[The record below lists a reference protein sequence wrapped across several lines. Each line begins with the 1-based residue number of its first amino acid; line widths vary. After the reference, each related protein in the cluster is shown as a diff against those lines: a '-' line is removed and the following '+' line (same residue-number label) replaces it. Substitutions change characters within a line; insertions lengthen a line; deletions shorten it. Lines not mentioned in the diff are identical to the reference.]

1 MLHTGKNLSID
12 ENLDDASYDLLLKEE
27 GQFWGESTQDAMA
40 HGIPPW
46 VDIRNTAGFSRP
58 VPGAWDDHQMHQ
70 ILFGESLA
78 FFLTEVERYRS
89 AHTLDLGCGA
99 GWLSLELARAGL
111 HVTGIDVS
119 EGQIDVARRYAA
131 SIERPSTFG
140 SLQYT
145 VADLSRLDLE
155 PNSYDVI
162 TAWGALHHI
171 SALDHLLRQVDRALK
186 PEGVFL
192 VYDDI
197 DWATC
202 NHVWLGLAYLLIPGH
217 EPIGQRVRK
226 IYRRFLHGETIIL
239 STSERKRLPR
249 DTGADSPFEMVHG
262 ADILDLVGKYFHV
275 TQLKTSIAM
284 SLAMFLQ
291 ISKGPDCWA
300 RRHRYQILNILKRL
314 EDVLIRLGLAKGSMA
329 LLKAIKKDVSGI
341 AR

>member
-1 MLHTGKNLSID
+1 MPHTEKYSSAAEKIN
-12 ENLDDASYDLLLKEE
+12 EVSYDLLLKEE
-27 GQFWGESTQDAMA
+27 GQFWGESTLDAMA

-46 VDIRNTAGFSRP
+46 VDIRSTNGFSRP
-58 VPGAWDDHQMHQ
+58 VPGAWDDHQMHYS
-70 ILFGESLA
+70 LFGESLA
-78 FFLTEVERYRS
+78 FFLTEVKRYRS

-119 EGQIDVARRYAA
+119 EGQINIARQYAA
-131 SIERPSTFG
+131 SVERTSTFG

-145 VADLSRLDLE
+145 VADLSRLALK
-155 PNSYDVI
+155 PHSYDVI

-171 SALDHLLRQVDRALK
+171 ADLDHLLRQVDRALK

-197 DWATC
+197 DWDTR

-217 EPIGQRVRK
+217 EPIGQRLRK
-226 IYRRFLHGETIIL
+226 IYRRFVHGEKIIL
-239 STSERKRLPR
+239 SASERERLPR

-262 ADILDLVGKYFHV
+262 ADILDLVGTYFHV
-275 TQLKTSIAM
+275 THLKTSVAM
-284 SLAMFLQ
+284 SLPMFLQ

-300 RRHRYQILNILKRL
+300 RRHRYRILDVLKRL
-314 EDVLIRLGLAKGSMA
+314 EDVLINLGIAKGSMA
-329 LLKAIKKDVSGI
+329 LLKCVKKDVVSSS
-341 AR
+341 R

>member
-1 MLHTGKNLSID
+1 MSHTGKYSSTAEHVD
-12 ENLDDASYDLLLKEE
+12 HASYDLLLKEE
-27 GQFWGESTQDAMA
+27 GQFWGESTLDAMD

-46 VDIRNTAGFSRP
+46 VDIRRTDGFSRP
-58 VPGAWDDHQMHQ
+58 VPGAWDDHQMHH
-70 ILFGESLA
+70 ILFGEALA
-78 FFLTEVERYRS
+78 FFMAEVGRLRS

-140 SLQYT
+140 SLQYA

-155 PNSYDVI
+155 PNRYDVI

-171 SALDHLLRQVDRALK
+171 SDLDHLLRQVSRALK

-197 DWATC
+197 DWAAI
-202 NHVWLGLAYLLIPGH
+202 NHLWLGLAYLFIPGH
-217 EPIGQRVRK
+217 EPIGQRLKK
-226 IYRRFLHGETIIL
+226 IYRRFVYGEKIIL
-239 STSERKRLPR
+239 SASERKRLPR
-249 DTGADSPFEMVHG
+249 DTGADSPFEMIHG
-262 ADILDLVGKYFHV
+262 ADILDLVENYFQV
-275 TQLKTSIAM
+275 THLKTSVAM
-284 SLAMFLQ
+284 SLPMFLQ

-300 RRHRYQILNILKRL
+300 RQQRYSILRILKRL
-314 EDVLIRLGLAKGSMA
+314 EDVQIRLGMAKGSMA
-329 LLKAIKKDVSGI
+329 LLKAVKKDGSG
-341 AR
+341 RTD

>member
-1 MLHTGKNLSID
+1 MLHTGKNLSTA
-12 ENLDDASYDLLLKEE
+12 EKLDDASYNLLLKEE
-27 GQFWGESTQDAMA
+27 GQFWGESTVDAMA

-46 VDIRNTAGFSRP
+46 VDIRRTEGFSRP
-58 VPGAWDDHQMHQ
+58 VPGAWDDHRMHHV
-70 ILFGESLA
+70 LFGEALA
-78 FFLTEVERYRS
+78 FFLTEVSRYRS

-99 GWLSLELARAGL
+99 GWLSLELARTGL

-131 SIERPSTFG
+131 SVEHPSTFG
-140 SLQYT
+140 GLHYT
-145 VADLSRLDLE
+145 VADLSRLDLA
-155 PNSYDVI
+155 PSSYDVI

-171 SALDHLLRQVDRALK
+171 SALDHLLRQVHRALK

-197 DWATC
+197 DWATR

-217 EPIGQRVRK
+217 EPIGQRLKK
-226 IYRRFLHGETIIL
+226 IYRRFLHGEKIIL
-239 STSERKRLPR
+239 SASERERLPR

-275 TQLKTSIAM
+275 THLKTSVAM
-284 SLAMFLQ
+284 SLPMFLQ
-291 ISKGPDCWA
+291 ISKGPDCWS
-300 RRHRYQILNILKRL
+300 RQHRYQILHFLKRF
-314 EDVLIRLGLAKGSMA
+314 EDVLIRLGIAKGSMA
-329 LLKAIKKDVSGI
+329 LLKAVKKDVSHI

>member
-1 MLHTGKNLSID
+1 MPHTEKYSSTTETID
-12 ENLDDASYDLLLKEE
+12 EASYDLLLKEE
-27 GQFWGESTQDAMA
+27 GQFWGESTLDAMA

-46 VDIRNTAGFSRP
+46 VDICSTDGFSRP
-58 VPGAWDDHQMHQ
+58 IPGAWDDHQMHH

-78 FFLTEVERYRS
+78 FFLTEVNRYRS

-119 EGQIDVARRYAA
+119 EGQIDIARRYAA
-131 SIERPSTFG
+131 SIERSPGFG

-145 VADLSRLDLE
+145 VADLSRLALE

-171 SALDHLLRQVDRALK
+171 ADLDHLLRQVDRALK

-197 DWATC
+197 DWDTL

-217 EPIGQRVRK
+217 EPIGQRLKK
-226 IYRRFLHGETIIL
+226 IYRRFMYGEKIIL
-239 STSERKRLPR
+239 SASERKRLPR

-275 TQLKTSIAM
+275 TYLKTSVTM
-284 SLAMFLQ
+284 SLPMFLQ

-300 RRHRYQILNILKRL
+300 RRHRYATLRALKRI
-314 EDVLIRLGLAKGSMA
+314 EDAAIRVGLAKGSMA
-329 LLKAIKKDVSGI
+329 LVKATKKNLLNIV
-341 AR
+341 